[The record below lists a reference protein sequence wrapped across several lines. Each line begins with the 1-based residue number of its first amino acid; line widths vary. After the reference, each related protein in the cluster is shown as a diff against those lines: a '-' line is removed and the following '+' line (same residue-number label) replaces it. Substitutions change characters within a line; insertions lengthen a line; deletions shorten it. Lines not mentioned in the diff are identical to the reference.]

1 MSTTSAA
8 AALPDRALL
17 ERARGGD
24 EDAYRRLV
32 EPHRREL
39 HAHSYRMLGSVHDA
53 EDALQDAMLRAWRGL
68 ARFDGRSSLRTWL
81 YRIATNTCL
90 DALSAR
96 SRRGLPVDLSPA
108 GDPSQGWG
116 EPLSEV
122 TWLEPYPDHAVG
134 LEDGRD
140 SPDARYERRES
151 VELAFVAA
159 LQHLPPN
166 QRAVLIL
173 REVLGF
179 SAQET
184 ADALETTVASVN
196 SALQRA
202 RRTVD
207 ERLPERSQQE
217 TLRMLGD
224 EKLRELV
231 ERYADAMNR
240 ADVDAVVAMLAE
252 DAAWSMPPLPQW
264 FEGLDALRG
273 FLVRGPLSGQW
284 RWRRVPAHANGQL
297 AVAAYTWVEA
307 TQDHRPFALDVLTLR
322 GDRIAAVT
330 SFIVTATE
338 NADRDY
344 YDQWPDQSRDDRKVA
359 SVFGRFGLPERVE

>member
-1 MSTTSAA
+1 
-8 AALPDRALL
+8 
-17 ERARGGD
+17 
-24 EDAYRRLV
+24 
-32 EPHRREL
+32 
-39 HAHSYRMLGSVHDA
+39 
-53 EDALQDAMLRAWRGL
+53 MLRAWRGL

-159 LQHLPPN
+159 LQHLRPN

-202 RRTVD
+202 RASMRAAYSPDTSARASEVEQLALRKFMQAWDSGDSLALVD
-207 ERLPERSQQE
+207 L
-217 TLRMLGD
+217 
-224 EKLRELV
+224 LRE
-231 ERYADAMNR
+231 DARWAMPPAPLWFDGRAAIARLYTLYPIRFSGAFRTLATAANR
-240 ADVDAVVAMLAE
+240 QPAAAAYLRAPGDAVFRLVAVHVLRIVDGAIAE
-252 DAAWSMPPLPQW
+252 VTTFQADMCRAFPLP
-264 FEGLDALRG
+264 
-273 FLVRGPLSGQW
+273 PS
-284 RWRRVPAHANGQL
+284 
-297 AVAAYTWVEA
+297 
-307 TQDHRPFALDVLTLR
+307 
-322 GDRIAAVT
+322 
-330 SFIVTATE
+330 
-338 NADRDY
+338 
-344 YDQWPDQSRDDRKVA
+344 
-359 SVFGRFGLPERVE
+359 LP